1 MYIINKPIVILFLL
15 FLVPFSVFP
24 QRSISDLKSSIE
36 KELKKEKITLR
47 IDIQD
52 QEAKLSGSVRNIFE
66 QDQAI
71 AIALEHQEIMTVD
84 IDIEIASAENDNK
97 LGEAVIREVRRYGQ
111 FTIFDDAG
119 AIVKNGRVV
128 LFGFVTQPHKKER
141 LEERMHKVL
150 GIIEFRN
157 EIVVLPNSM
166 NDTNLRR
173 TLANRLYRDSLFADF
188 ATMALPPINIIVQN
202 SRVLLTG
209 IVHNQLAKTKAE
221 HILRST
227 PGILGFESRL
237 RIDK

>member
-1 MYIINKPIVILFLL
+1 MPLGGRSLPPPPMAPAAFMGFGAQLPA
-15 FLVPFSVFP
+15 VPGTAAYGYMQQQP
-24 QRSISDLKSSIE
+24 GGQY
-36 KELKKEKITLR
+36 
-47 IDIQD
+47 
-52 QEAKLSGSVRNIFE
+52 
-66 QDQAI
+66 
-71 AIALEHQEIMTVD
+71 EHIPGFV
-84 IDIEIASAENDNK
+84 
-97 LGEAVIREVRRYGQ
+97 AVKG

-141 LEERMHKVL
+141 LEERMHEVL

-166 NDTNLRR
+166 NDNNLRR
-173 TLANRLYRDSLFADF
+173 TLATRLYRDSLFSNF